1 MFKDDDRGSSS
12 QRRIL
17 KAPPEWN
24 LDQRA
29 KFFLGFVD
37 WIFTTLD
44 ERPFT
49 KLFDVTGATRRIA
62 CVYFACNAD

>member
-1 MFKDDDRGSSS
+1 MFEDDDRGSSS

-49 KLFDVTGATRRIA
+49 KLLM
-62 CVYFACNAD
+62 